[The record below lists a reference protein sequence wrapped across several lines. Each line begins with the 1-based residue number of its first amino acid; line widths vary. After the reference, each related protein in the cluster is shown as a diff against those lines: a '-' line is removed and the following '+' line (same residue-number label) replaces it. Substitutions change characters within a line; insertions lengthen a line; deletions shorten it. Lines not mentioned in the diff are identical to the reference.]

1 MATSEEKEILGV
13 RSRASDEIAKRL
25 RSIHDRDYY
34 SVLGDFFEA
43 SAISVKNAV
52 DLNDREVYEKRFAD
66 IAKSYG
72 EKGMKIFAECLSLF
86 TDEIH
91 AAIHGNAMFR
101 DFAGE
106 LYMASGTNSKG
117 LGQFFTPYHVSHLMA
132 EVNLEKDRF
141 LKEIEEYPD
150 RVITFYEPT
159 CGAGG
164 LMVAAID
171 VMHSAGINYA
181 HNMFIDCGD
190 IDPRCFHMSYL
201 TLSLLGAPAVVRL
214 GDALAM
220 KYHRAWFTPAYIF
233 NWPHFLKELNG
244 CKQDSYP
251 TTPTKHASPDNKVE
265 TETKEELSAITEPA
279 MDENGQYSLF

>member
-1 MATSEEKEILGV
+1 MDKAKEILGT
-13 RSRASDEIAKRL
+13 RSKTSEEIGKML
-25 RSIHDRDYY
+25 RSIRDRDYY

-52 DLNDREVYEKRFAD
+52 DINDHDVYEKRFQD
-66 IAKSYG
+66 IANSYG
-72 EKGMKIFAECLSLF
+72 KEGMNVFSECLSLF
-86 TDEIH
+86 AGEIN
-91 AAIHGNAMFR
+91 AAINGEAMFR

-117 LGQFFTPYHVSHLMA
+117 LGQFFTPYHISHLMA
-132 EVNLEKDRF
+132 EVNIEKDRF
-141 LKEIEEYPD
+141 LKEIDENQD

-214 GDALAM
+214 GDALSM

-233 NWPHFLKELNG
+233 NWPHFKRELEDLG
-244 CKQDSYP
+244 STYP
-251 TTPTKHASPDNKVE
+251 TTPTVKKTAE
-265 TETKEELSAITEPA
+265 TPVVQ
-279 MDENGQYSLF
+279 MDTNGQYSLF

>member
-1 MATSEEKEILGV
+1 MDTSEEKEMLGL
-13 RSRASDEIAKRL
+13 RSRANDEIAKRL
-25 RSIHDRDYY
+25 RSIYDRDYY

-52 DLNDREVYEKRFAD
+52 DLNDRDVYENRFAD

-72 EKGMKIFAECLSLF
+72 ENGMNIFAECLSLF
-86 TDEIH
+86 KDEIH
-91 AAIHGNAMFR
+91 KAIHGDAMFR

-117 LGQFFTPYHVSHLMA
+117 LGQFFTPYHVSRLMA
-132 EVNLEKDRF
+132 ECNIEKDRF
-141 LKEIEEYPD
+141 LDEIEENPD

-164 LMVAAID
+164 LIVAAID
-171 VMHSAGINYA
+171 VMHAAGINYT

-214 GDALAM
+214 GDALSM
-220 KYHRAWFTPAYIF
+220 KYHRAWFTPAYIL
-233 NWPHFLKELNG
+233 NWPHFRNELNG
-244 CKQDSYP
+244 GKLDSYP
-251 TTPTKHASPDNKVE
+251 TTPTKHANHEWDACV
-265 TETKEELSAITEPA
+265 
-279 MDENGQYSLF
+279 Y

>member
-1 MATSEEKEILGV
+1 MANLKNNAEILGL
-13 RSRASDEIAKRL
+13 RSNVSNEIAKKL
-25 RSIHDRDYY
+25 SSIRDRDYY

-43 SAISVKNAV
+43 SAISVKNTV
-52 DLNDREVYEKRFAD
+52 DCNDREHYEKRFSD

-72 EKGMKIFAECLSLF
+72 KEGMKIFAECLSMF
-86 TDEIH
+86 AGEIND
-91 AAIHGNAMFR
+91 AIHGNAMFR

-117 LGQFFTPYHVSHLMA
+117 LGQFFTPYHISRLMA
-132 EVNLEKDRF
+132 EINVEKERF
-141 LKEIEEYPD
+141 AAEIENDPE

-171 VMHSAGINYA
+171 VMHTAGINYA

-220 KYHRAWFTPAYIF
+220 KYHRAWYTPAYIF
-233 NWPHFLKELNG
+233 NWPHFKSRLGGWN
-244 CKQDSYP
+244 YP
-251 TTPTKHASPDNKVE
+251 ETPTVPSPKKNE
-265 TETKEELSAITEPA
+265 ARTKENFTAAAIQAKEPIA
-279 MDENGQYSLF
+279 DKYGQLSLF

>member
-1 MATSEEKEILGV
+1 MTTSEEKEILGL
-13 RSRASDEIAKRL
+13 RSIASDEIAKKL
-25 RSIHDRDYY
+25 QSIHDRDYY

-72 EKGMKIFAECLSLF
+72 ENGMKIFAECLSLF

-117 LGQFFTPYHVSHLMA
+117 LGQFFTPYHISHLMA
-132 EVNLEKDRF
+132 ECNLEKDRF
-141 LKEIEEYPD
+141 LDEIEKNPD
-150 RVITFYEPT
+150 RV
-159 CGAGG
+159 
-164 LMVAAID
+164 
-171 VMHSAGINYA
+171 
-181 HNMFIDCGD
+181 
-190 IDPRCFHMSYL
+190 PRCFHMSYL

-214 GDALAM
+214 GDALSM

-233 NWPHFLKELNG
+233 NWPHFKKELNG
-244 CKQDSYP
+244 GKQDSYP
-251 TTPTKHASPDNKVE
+251 TTPTKHADTDNKVE
-265 TETKEELSAITEPA
+265 KETKENLSAITEPT
-279 MDENGQYSLF
+279 MDANGQYSLF

>member
-1 MATSEEKEILGV
+1 MATSEEKEILGL
-13 RSRASDEIAKRL
+13 RSRASDEIAKKL

-34 SVLGDFFEA
+34 SVLGDFFET

-52 DLNDREVYEKRFAD
+52 DLNDRDVYEKRFDD

-86 TDEIH
+86 AGEIND
-91 AAIHGNAMFR
+91 AIHGNAMFR

-117 LGQFFTPYHVSHLMA
+117 LGQFFTPYHVSRMMA
-132 EVNLEKDRF
+132 ECNLEKDR
-141 LKEIEEYPD
+141 LISEIEENPD

-233 NWPHFLKELNG
+233 NWPHFKKELNG
-244 CKQDSYP
+244 GKMDSYP
-251 TTPTKHASPDNKVE
+251 VTPTKHANTDNKVE
-265 TETKEELSAITEPA
+265 KETKEVLSAITEPV
-279 MDENGQYSLF
+279 MDANGQYSLF

>member
-1 MATSEEKEILGV
+1 MATSEEKEMLGL

-52 DLNDREVYEKRFAD
+52 DLNDRDFNENRFAD

-72 EKGMKIFAECLSLF
+72 ENGMKIFAECLSLF

-91 AAIHGNAMFR
+91 AAIHGDAMFR

-117 LGQFFTPYHVSHLMA
+117 LCQFFTPYHVSRLMA
-132 EVNLEKDRF
+132 ECNIEKDRF
-141 LKEIEEYPD
+141 LDEIEENPD

-164 LMVAAID
+164 LIVAAID
-171 VMHSAGINYA
+171 VMHEAGINYA

-214 GDALAM
+214 GDAISM

-233 NWPHFLKELNG
+233 NWPHFRKELNG
-244 CKQDSYP
+244 GKLDSYA
-251 TTPTKHASPDNKVE
+251 TTPTKHANHDNDVV
-265 TETKEELSAITEPA
+265 TETKEDISAITEPT
-279 MDENGQYSLF
+279 MDSNGQYRLF

>member
-1 MATSEEKEILGV
+1 MSVTAEKEILGV

-52 DLNDREVYEKRFAD
+52 DQNDRDVYEKRFAD

-117 LGQFFTPYHVSHLMA
+117 LGQFFTPYHISHMMA
-132 EVNLEKDRF
+132 KINLEKDRF
-141 LKEIEEYPD
+141 LKEIEENPD

-171 VMHSAGINYA
+171 AMHSAGINYA

-214 GDALAM
+214 GDALSM

-233 NWPHFLKELNG
+233 NWPHFKKELNG
-244 CKQDSYP
+244 GKVDFYP
-251 TTPTKHASPDNKVE
+251 VTPTKHASPDNGRRVNVA
-265 TETKEELSAITEPA
+265 LPIL
-279 MDENGQYSLF
+279 D

>member
-1 MATSEEKEILGV
+1 MTTSEEKEILGL
-13 RSRASDEIAKRL
+13 RSIASDEIAKKL
-25 RSIHDRDYY
+25 QSIHDRDYY

-72 EKGMKIFAECLSLF
+72 ENGMKIFAECLSLF

-117 LGQFFTPYHVSHLMA
+117 LGQFFTPYHISHLMA
-132 EVNLEKDRF
+132 ECNLEKDRF
-141 LKEIEEYPD
+141 LDEIEKNPD

-214 GDALAM
+214 GDALSM

-233 NWPHFLKELNG
+233 NWPHFKKELNG
-244 CKQDSYP
+244 GKQDSYP
-251 TTPTKHASPDNKVE
+251 TTPTKHADTDNKVE
-265 TETKEELSAITEPA
+265 KETKENLSAITEPT
-279 MDENGQYSLF
+279 MDANGQYSLF

>member
-1 MATSEEKEILGV
+1 MLGL
-13 RSRASDEIAKRL
+13 RSRASEEIARKL
-25 RSIHDRDYY
+25 RSIRDRDYY

-52 DLNDREVYEKRFAD
+52 DFTDRDVYEKRFQD

-72 EKGMKIFAECLSLF
+72 KDGMQVFSECLAMF
-86 TDEIH
+86 NDEIH
-91 AAIHGNAMFR
+91 AAIEGKAMFR

-106 LYMASGTNSKG
+106 LYMNSGTNSKS
-117 LGQFFTPYHVSHLMA
+117 LGQFFTPYHISHLMA

-141 LKEIEEYPD
+141 LKEIEENPD

-171 VMHSAGINYA
+171 AMHSAGINYA

-214 GDALAM
+214 GDALSM

-233 NWPHFLKELNG
+233 NWPHFKKELNG
-244 CKQDSYP
+244 GKLDSYP
-251 TTPTKHASPDNKVE
+251 TTPTKHASPDNKVVE
-265 TETKEELSAITEPA
+265 TDKTETAPLTPA
-279 MDENGQYSLF
+279 MDANGQYSLF

>member
-1 MATSEEKEILGV
+1 MAATDEKEILGL

-52 DLNDREVYEKRFAD
+52 DLNDRDVYEKRFAD

-72 EKGMKIFAECLSLF
+72 ENGMKIFAECLSLF

-117 LGQFFTPYHVSHLMA
+117 LGQFFTPYHISHLMA
-132 EVNLEKDRF
+132 ECNLEKDRF
-141 LKEIEEYPD
+141 LDEIEKNPD

-171 VMHSAGINYA
+171 VMHAAGINYA

-233 NWPHFLKELNG
+233 NWPHFKKELNG
-244 CKQDSYP
+244 GRTDSYP

-265 TETKEELSAITEPA
+265 TETKENLSAITEPTMEA
-279 MDENGQYSLF
+279 NGQYSLF

>member
-1 MATSEEKEILGV
+1 MATTAEKEILGV

-52 DLNDREVYEKRFAD
+52 DLNDRDVYEKRFAD

-91 AAIHGNAMFR
+91 AAIHGSAMFR

-117 LGQFFTPYHVSHLMA
+117 LGQFFTPYHISHLMA

-141 LKEIEEYPD
+141 LKEIEENPD

-171 VMHSAGINYA
+171 VMHSAGINYS

-190 IDPRCFHMSYL
+190 IDTRCFHMSYL

-233 NWPHFLKELNG
+233 NWPHFRKELNG
-244 CKQDSYP
+244 GKLDSYP
-251 TTPTKHASPDNKVE
+251 TTPTKHASPDNKV
-265 TETKEELSAITEPA
+265 
-279 MDENGQYSLF
+279 